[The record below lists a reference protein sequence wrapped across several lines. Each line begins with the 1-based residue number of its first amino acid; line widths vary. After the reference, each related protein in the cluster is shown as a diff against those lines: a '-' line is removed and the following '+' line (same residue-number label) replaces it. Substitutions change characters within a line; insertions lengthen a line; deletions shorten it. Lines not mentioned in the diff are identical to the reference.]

1 MYLKKES
8 IYIINNNSISYSIIN
23 SITKKELRFNCNLS
37 NNLHSLLRNNG
48 NVLCSRFHEFPEKV
62 EEEERRIFEENFEFH
77 DYGKNAGY
85 CYIKK

>member
-1 MYLKKES
+1 MDNLVILFYLIPLYKFDK
-8 IYIINNNSISYSIIN
+8 
-23 SITKKELRFNCNLS
+23 TPAFNLS